1 MKEFRKTHQFMVF
14 ASNTPVQY
22 ALAEF
27 LKDASN
33 YSGLEAWF
41 QAKRD
46 AFAGLISG
54 SRFGLTPAKGTYFQ
68 LLDYGKISEDDEMD
82 FATYLVETHKVAAI
96 PNSAFYA
103 KPVNNKTLRFCFA
116 KSDETLEKA
125 AEILCKI

>member
-1 MKEFRKTHQFMVF
+1 M
-14 ASNTPVQY
+14 
-22 ALAEF
+22 
-27 LKDASN
+27 
-33 YSGLEAWF
+33 
-41 QAKRD
+41 
-46 AFAGLISG
+46 ISG